1 MRVLVRWLLAFLLI
15 FVVLLSGLAALLL
28 SADTKVTQVAA
39 QQVESADSAREL
51 IGIAKRV
58 LERQQ
63 QSQRITI
70 SQAQLNSLFG
80 LVTRARPEF
89 KVQALLT
96 TQGLALTVSYQV
108 PKNWFGQYLNVSTVV
123 LPGQGLTLQP
133 AELGS
138 LSISGQSTLELLAWA
153 VNRYTRSDLGDATL
167 EQVQELT
174 MSDQA
179 MTITLEPIN
188 AYLVKLNRVKNQFSH
203 DDNEVLSEYTLDY
216 VKHLSVLAK
225 GQNRNQQ
232 SLAWFIHHLFQ
243 QVTINAR
250 PYNAAVHN
258 QAAIIALAIF
268 TGDHRFAHF
277 SGIAMAKVKQLNSL
291 PYPPTLAKRRDLAL
305 HFIFSAAIEVLST
318 QGISSAVGEFKE
330 LVDRGR
336 GGSGFSFVDLAAD
349 LAGVN
354 FAQIA
359 SNPATARQLAQVLAT
374 KSGEAVLFPQATD
387 LPEGLSKAQF
397 TRYFGSVDSQAY
409 LALLS
414 KINRRIAEL
423 EISQIQ
429 RH

>member
-1 MRVLVRWLLAFLLI
+1 MRILLRWLLAFLLI

-89 KVQALLT
+89 KGQALLT
-96 TQGLALTVSYQV
+96 TKGLALTVSYQV
-108 PKNWFGQYLNVSTVV
+108 PKNWFGQYFNVSTVV

-133 AELGS
+133 VELGS
-138 LSISGQSTLELLAWA
+138 LSISGQWTLELLAWA
-153 VNRYTRSDLGDATL
+153 INRYTRSDLGDATL
-167 EQVQELT
+167 EQVEELT
-174 MSDQA
+174 ISDQV
-179 MTITLEPIN
+179 MTITLEPLN

-203 DDNEVLSEYTLDY
+203 DDKVLSEYTLDY
-216 VKHLSVLAK
+216 VNHLSVLAK

-232 SLAWFIHHLFQ
+232 SLAWLIHHLFQ

-277 SGIAMAKVKQLNSL
+277 AGIAMTEVKQLNSL
-291 PYPPTLAKRRDLAL
+291 RYPPTLAKRRDLAL

-359 SNPATARQLAQVLAT
+359 SNPATARQLAQVLAA

-409 LALLS
+409 LALLN